1 MLQTLS
7 SLVGLYLLHRLLL
20 HFVPAYRVRFQEF
33 DRKIVWINTILVS
46 YLLLTFIF
54 QLIRYFNQGE

>member
-1 MLQTLS
+1 MHTLL

-20 HFVPAYRVRFQEF
+20 RFVPAYRVRFQEF
-33 DRKIVWINTILVS
+33 DRKIVWINTILVG

-54 QLIRYFNQGE
+54 RLIRYFNQGE

>member
-1 MLQTLS
+1 MQTLL

-33 DRKIVWINTILVS
+33 DRKIVWINTILVG
-46 YLLLTFIF
+46 YLLLNFVIT
-54 QLIRYFNQGE
+54 LIRHLRHGE